1 MANMIMATMNTAY
14 MAVGLA
20 RICRNGFVDVEDVTG
35 DRVWVW
41 TGDRK
46 PDQSLQQAAA
56 RVVAN
61 TVGLQEHVE
70 DLHIPTALKVY
81 GINTILG
88 YE

>member
-1 MANMIMATMNTAY
+1 MANMIMATMNMAY

-20 RICRNGFVDVEDVTG
+20 RICSNGFVDVEDVTG

-70 DLHIPTALKVY
+70 DLHIPTALKV
-81 GINTILG
+81 
-88 YE
+88 